1 MINDQENASI
11 AVHAVS
17 FRHHDSRDATRR
29 RWLSIA
35 IVVGGLATRAAAG
48 DSPAPDAD
56 RFPAELVTFVASP
69 KSPVLTG
76 EKDHWDARIRERG
89 WILREGDIYKL
100 WYTGYD
106 GTREG
111 TRRVGYATSPDGVSW
126 TRHPN
131 NPLIK
136 DEWVEDMMVVKHDG
150 RYLMFAEGRQ
160 DRAHLFV
167 SDDGLDWT
175 GVGPLDVRLKSGR
188 PIPEGAYGTPTV
200 WFENDKWHLFYERS
214 DLGVWLAVSTD
225 LKVWTNVQD
234 EPVMSPGPGEYDKD
248 QIALNQIIKQN
259 GRYYA
264 YFHGCAKSGPNK
276 DRWSTS
282 IATST
287 DLVKWEKYSRN
298 PLLPVS
304 ENKSSGIVIHDGENL
319 RLYTM
324 HPEVNLHVPAQTR

>member
-1 MINDQENASI
+1 MMLRRENFQKALRQS
-11 AVHAVS
+11 VLLL
-17 FRHHDSRDATRR
+17 TLT
-29 RWLSIA
+29 LSA
-35 IVVGGLATRAAAG
+35 RAE
-48 DSPAPDAD
+48 DKPPSNSDL
-56 RFPAELVTFVASP
+56 FPAELVRFVAASTN
-69 KSPVLTG
+69 PVFTS
-76 EKDHWDARIRERG
+76 EPTRWDAKIRERG
-89 WILREGDIYKL
+89 WILRDDGLYKL

-111 TRRVGYATSPDGVSW
+111 IRRVGYATSPDGITW

-136 DEWVEDMMVVKHDG
+136 DEWVEDMMVVHHDG
-150 RYLMFAEGRQ
+150 KYLMFAEGRQ

-167 SDDGLDWT
+167 SGNGVDWT
-175 GVGPLDVRLKSGR
+175 RVGPLDIRLADGR

-200 WFENDKWHLFYERS
+200 WFENDKWHLYYERS

-234 EPVMSPGPGEYDKD
+234 EPVMRPGPGEYDKD
-248 QIALNQIIKQN
+248 QIALNQIIQRD

-264 YFHGCAKSGPNK
+264 YFHGCAKLGPNK
-276 DRWSTS
+276 DRWSTG

-287 DLVKWEKYSRN
+287 DLVNWEKYSRN

-304 ENKSSGIVIHDGENL
+304 ENKSSGIVVDDGEKL

-324 HPEVNLHVPAQTR
+324 HPEVNLHLPPATQ